1 MSSPRSAPDRRPEA
15 RPWLFRIGSVLGVPI
30 FLTPSWL
37 LIAAFITISYAGFL
51 RERVAGASDVASYA
65 LSLVFAIA
73 LALSV
78 LLHEVGHTVVSK
90 VVGLPVRRIVVFL
103 LGGVSEIE
111 GEASRP
117 RDEFAIAAAGPLVSL
132 GLAGGCW
139 AVSLLPAAESAAGVL
154 LLLLAWS
161 NLVIAVFNVLPGLP
175 LDGGRLV
182 QALIWMM
189 GSSRLTAV
197 RIAAWCGRGVAA
209 LLGLAILF
217 GNALLGGSRPA
228 DLVTVGSTAMGFAV
242 VAFLWIGAG
251 QTLQMAELSARAAN
265 LRLVQLLRPSLYLP
279 ASTPVSEAV
288 RQAAGTGA
296 TGIVV
301 IDGQGR
307 SRALVDESQ
316 VAQLTGE
323 RRPWTPLGQV
333 ARELEPGLILAED
346 LAGERLIETL
356 RAHPASE
363 YLVVGRD
370 GVARGIVAA
379 VDLARALGLPRPRP
393 YKQQHWSDR

>member
-1 MSSPRSAPDRRPEA
+1 MSSPRPEPDRRPGA
-15 RPWLFRIGSVLGVPI
+15 GGRLLRIGSVLGVPI

-37 LIAAFITISYAGFL
+37 LVAGFITISYAGFL
-51 RERVAGASDVASYA
+51 RDRIPGASHAASYV
-65 LSLVFAIA
+65 LSLVFATA
-73 LALSV
+73 LAASV
-78 LLHEVGHTVVSK
+78 LLHEVGHTVVSR

-139 AVSLLPAAESAAGVL
+139 AMSLLPADESAIGVL

-197 RIAAWCGRGVAA
+197 RIAAWSGRGVAA

-217 GNALLGGSRPA
+217 GNAVVGGNSPANLLS
-228 DLVTVGSTAMGFAV
+228 VGSTAMGFAV
-242 VAFLWIGAG
+242 VAFLWIGAS
-251 QTLQMAELSARAAN
+251 QTLRLAELTTRAAN
-265 LRLVQLLRPSLYLP
+265 LRLEELLRPSLYLP
-279 ASTPVSEAV
+279 AQTPVSEAV
-288 RQAAGTGA
+288 RQAAATGA
-296 TGIVV
+296 GGIVV

-307 SRALVDESQ
+307 SRAIVDEAQ
-316 VAQLTGE
+316 VGRVGPDRQ
-323 RRPWTPLGQV
+323 PWTTVSQV
-333 ARELEPGLILAED
+333 ARELEPGLILPED
-346 LAGERLIETL
+346 LAGEQLIETL

-363 YLVVGRD
+363 YLVVGGD
-370 GVARGIVAA
+370 GVARGVIAA
-379 VDLARALGLPRPRP
+379 VDLARALGLPKPRLHRQP
-393 YKQQHWSDR
+393 LE

>member
-1 MSSPRSAPDRRPEA
+1 MSSPRSAPDRRPRTGA
-15 RPWLFRIGSVLGVPI
+15 WLFRIGSVLGVPI

-37 LIAAFITISYAGFL
+37 LVAGFITISYAGFL
-51 RERVAGASDVASYA
+51 REQIPGASHAASYA
-65 LSLVFAIA
+65 LSLVFATA

-132 GLAGGCW
+132 ALAGGCW
-139 AVSLLPAAESAAGVL
+139 AMSLLPAAESAVGVL

-189 GSSRLTAV
+189 GGSRLTAV

-217 GNALLGGSRPA
+217 GNAVLGGDAPA
-228 DLVTVGSTAMGFAV
+228 DLVSVGSTAMGFAV

-251 QTLQMAELSARAAN
+251 QTLQMAELSARAAK
-265 LRLVQLLRPSLYLP
+265 LRLVELLRPSLYLP
-279 ASTPVSEAV
+279 ASTPVSEGV
-288 RQAAGTGA
+288 RQAAGAGA
-296 TGIVV
+296 TGIVL

-316 VAQLTGE
+316 VAQVPAD

-346 LAGERLIETL
+346 LAGERLIENL
-356 RAHPASE
+356 RGHPASE

-393 YKQQHWSDR
+393 PKRH

>member
-1 MSSPRSAPDRRPEA
+1 
-15 RPWLFRIGSVLGVPI
+15 LRIGSVLGVPI

-37 LIAAFITISYAGFL
+37 LVAGFITVSYAGFL
-51 RERVAGASDVASYA
+51 REQIPGASHAASYA
-65 LSLVFAIA
+65 LSLVFATA
-73 LALSV
+73 LAASV

-103 LGGVSEIE
+103 LGGLSEIE

-139 AVSLLPAAESAAGVL
+139 AMSLLPAAESAVGVL

-189 GSSRLTAV
+189 GSSRLTAI
-197 RIAAWCGRGVAA
+197 RIAAWSGRGVAA

-217 GNALLGGSRPA
+217 GNAVLGGSSPA
-228 DLVTVGSTAMGFAV
+228 NLLSVGSTAMGFAV
-242 VAFLWIGAG
+242 VAFLWIGAT
-251 QTLQMAELSARAAN
+251 QTLRLAELSARAAN
-265 LRLVQLLRPSLYLP
+265 LRLTELLRPSLFLP
-279 ASTPVSEAV
+279 AQTPVSEAV
-288 RQAAGTGA
+288 RQATAAGAG
-296 TGIVV
+296 GIVV

-307 SRALVDESQ
+307 SRAIVDEVRAGQVLPDRQPWTSLSQ
-316 VAQLTGE
+316 VARDLEAGLIMPEDLTGE
-323 RRPWTPLGQV
+323 PL
-333 ARELEPGLILAED
+333 ID
-346 LAGERLIETL
+346 TI

-370 GVARGIVAA
+370 GVARGVVAA
-379 VDLARALGLPRPRP
+379 VDLARALGLPKPRLHRQP
-393 YKQQHWSDR
+393 LE

>member
-1 MSSPRSAPDRRPEA
+1 
-15 RPWLFRIGSVLGVPI
+15 VLGVPI

-37 LIAAFITISYAGFL
+37 LVAGFITISYAGFL
-51 RERVAGASDVASYA
+51 REQIPSASHAASYV
-65 LSLVFAIA
+65 LSLVFAVA
-73 LALSV
+73 LAVSV
-78 LLHEVGHTVVSK
+78 LLHEVGHTVVSR

-139 AVSLLPAAESAAGVL
+139 AVSVLPPQESAIAVL

-175 LDGGRLV
+175 LDGGRLM

-197 RIAAWCGRGVAA
+197 RIAAWSGRGLAV
-209 LLGLAILF
+209 LLGLAVLF
-217 GNALLGGSRPA
+217 SNAILGGNTTA
-228 DLVTVGSTAMGFAV
+228 DLATVGSTAMGFAV
-242 VAFLWIGAG
+242 AAFLWFGAS
-251 QTLQMAELSARAAN
+251 QTLRMAELSARAAQ
-265 LRLVQLLRPSLYLP
+265 LRLGQLLRPSLYLP
-279 ASTPVSEAV
+279 SSTPVSEAV
-288 RQAAGTGA
+288 RQTAATGA
-296 TGIVV
+296 GAIVV

-307 SRALVDESQ
+307 TRALVDETRIG
-316 VAQLTGE
+316 QLPAD

-346 LAGERLIETL
+346 VSGEQLIDTL
-356 RAHPASE
+356 RHHPASE

-370 GVARGIVAA
+370 GVARGVVAA
-379 VDLARALGLPRPRP
+379 VDLARALKLPRPRP
-393 YKQQHWSDR
+393 GRHHLN